1 MKYKV
6 RLLPERRVTKLKKLL
21 TEKGISQIQL
31 ARKTGMP
38 KCQISKLCTG
48 EQVDI
53 LLSTALR
60 ICNALN
66 CHFDEAFGDY

>member
-6 RLLPERRVTKLKKLL
+6 RLLPEHRVTKLKKLL
-21 TEKGISQIQL
+21 RARHLSQIQL
-31 ARKTGMP
+31 AQLTGMP

-66 CHFDEAFGDY
+66 CNFDEAFGD